1 MEPYFDVQRT
11 QTQGISTVYPLRG
24 RKQEAEAAPTPTL
37 ASPIFHAAK
46 VLKTGKRGQGPGHTL
61 VTGPNTCA
69 SYLSRAG
76 YQDFKPDVISQL
88 EQGESPWMLW
98 RDIPRDPSPGQK
110 TRYRTAESNLKQVIS
125 EEFSQGMI
133 INKSKRN
140 RICYSTREV
149 PELLGCL
156 ESHPGQMAFTHKKIL
171 TQETIREDNGF
182 EFRQQSNFVIQSTIP
197 SGKAMCKDDSYNS
210 IFSHNLDLS
219 NHQRIY
225 TSEKPYK
232 RDQCGKYISCG
243 LDLAQNQGSHILLDI
258 RNLVLE
264 KSPSNAEIV
273 INLLA
278 GEHTLYNMKDVTQE
292 SDHECSV
299 CGKLFSWDSSLILH
313 QRTHTGEKRYEC
325 SECGKA
331 FSQST
336 CLTQHQRIHTGEK
349 PYECNQCGKAF
360 SQSSHLTLHQK
371 THTGEKPYECNQCGK
386 TFIQSIQLTLHL
398 RTHSGEKPYECTE
411 RGNTYSHS

>member
-1 MEPYFDVQRT
+1 
-11 QTQGISTVYPLRG
+11 
-24 RKQEAEAAPTPTL
+24 
-37 ASPIFHAAK
+37 
-46 VLKTGKRGQGPGHTL
+46 
-61 VTGPNTCA
+61 
-69 SYLSRAG
+69 
-76 YQDFKPDVISQL
+76 
-88 EQGESPWMLW
+88 
-98 RDIPRDPSPGQK
+98 
-110 TRYRTAESNLKQVIS
+110 
-125 EEFSQGMI
+125 MI

-182 EFRQQSNFVIQSTIP
+182 EFRQQSNFVTQSTIP

-243 LDLAQNQGSHILLDI
+243 LDLAQHQGSHILLDI

-273 INLLA
+273 INLLV

-292 SDHECSV
+292 SDHMSAVYVGSCSAETHL
-299 CGKLFSWDSSLILH
+299 LFYIRELIL
-313 QRTHTGEKRYEC
+313 EKNAMSVVNVERL
-325 SECGKA
+325 SAKVHA
-331 FSQST
+331 
-336 CLTQHQRIHTGEK
+336 
-349 PYECNQCGKAF
+349 
-360 SQSSHLTLHQK
+360 SHNIRGL
-371 THTGEKPYECNQCGK
+371 
-386 TFIQSIQLTLHL
+386 IQ
-398 RTHSGEKPYECTE
+398 E
-411 RGNTYSHS
+411 RNLMNAISVGRSLAKVHI